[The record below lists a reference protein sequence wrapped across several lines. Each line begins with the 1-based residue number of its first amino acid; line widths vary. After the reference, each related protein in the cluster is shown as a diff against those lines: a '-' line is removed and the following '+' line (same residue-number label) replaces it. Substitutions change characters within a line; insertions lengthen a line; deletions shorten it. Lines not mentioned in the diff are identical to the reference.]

1 MIHPLL
7 HLIATKPQLLGDH
20 VEAYAELVGAEVGKT
35 SKMWISRVVFY
46 AIALFLLSAGLI
58 FAGVALML
66 WAVVPPD
73 NMNSP
78 WLLIVVP
85 LVLFVGSVGRVYKM
99 DLTGKILGAFG
110 RSGRMPGTLDSI
122 HQLAC
127 PDEKTLYL
135 ANLYASRLD
144 KWVTE

>member
-46 AIALFLLSAGLI
+46 AVALFLLSTGLV
-58 FAGVALML
+58 FVGVALML

-85 LVLFVGSVGRVYKM
+85 LVPLIAGGLCVMKARGHADQTPFETVKQQLSA
-99 DLTGKILGAFG
+99 DLAMLKEVSAAT
-110 RSGRMPGTLDSI
+110 
-122 HQLAC
+122 
-127 PDEKTLYL
+127 
-135 ANLYASRLD
+135 
-144 KWVTE
+144 

>member
-35 SKMWISRVVFY
+35 SKLWISRVVFY
-46 AIALFLLSAGLI
+46 AVALFLLTAGLV
-58 FAGVALML
+58 FTGVALML

-73 NMNSP
+73 NMNYP

-85 LVLFVGSVGRVYKM
+85 VVPLLAGVFCIMKARTSPDQTPFETVKQ
-99 DLTGKILGAFG
+99 
-110 RSGRMPGTLDSI
+110 
-122 HQLAC
+122 QLSA
-127 PDEKTLYL
+127 DMAMLREVSAAT
-135 ANLYASRLD
+135 
-144 KWVTE
+144 

>member
-20 VEAYAELVGAEVGKT
+20 VEAYAELVGAEVGAT

-46 AIALFLLSAGLI
+46 AVSLFLLSAGLI

-85 LVLFVGSVGRVYKM
+85 LVPLIAGVFCIMKAR
-99 DLTGKILGAFG
+99 AH
-110 RSGRMPGTLDSI
+110 LDRKPFETVKK
-122 HQLAC
+122 QLSEDMAMLR
-127 PDEKTLYL
+127 DVSAAT
-135 ANLYASRLD
+135 
-144 KWVTE
+144 

>member
-20 VEAYAELVGAEVGKT
+20 VEAYAELVGAEVGNT

-46 AIALFLLSAGLI
+46 AVALFLLSAGLI
-58 FAGVALML
+58 FTGVALML

-78 WLLIVVP
+78 WLLIIVP
-85 LVLFVGSVGRVYKM
+85 LVPL
-99 DLTGKILGAFG
+99 IAGALCIMKARAHPDQTPFA
-110 RSGRMPGTLDSI
+110 TVKQ
-122 HQLAC
+122 QLSA
-127 PDEKTLYL
+127 DMAMLREVSAAT
-135 ANLYASRLD
+135 
-144 KWVTE
+144 

>member
-58 FAGVALML
+58 FTGVALML
-66 WAVVPPD
+66 WAVVPSD

-85 LVLFVGSVGRVYKM
+85 LVPLIAGGFCIMKARAHPDQTPFETIKQ
-99 DLTGKILGAFG
+99 
-110 RSGRMPGTLDSI
+110 
-122 HQLAC
+122 QLNA
-127 PDEKTLYL
+127 DMAMLREVSAAT
-135 ANLYASRLD
+135 
-144 KWVTE
+144 